1 MDDLTGDE
9 LELLFRLFG
18 VAEDMARDYVGSQ
31 DEIDDLVDDL
41 DDRYHGRDDR

>member
-18 VAEDMARDYVGSQ
+18 VAEDVGRAYVGSQ
-31 DEIDDLVDDL
+31 DEVDDLVDDL
-41 DDRYHGRDDR
+41 DDRYHGSEEP